1 MYQGDRHRTKA
12 SNSFWIK
19 QWTRVDNGGQ
29 SGKNKTADS
38 IKQEAL
44 YGPDFILKCVK
55 YYCEIP
61 KQICNLDIAC
71 WQKCVWGE
79 VGGE

>member
-1 MYQGDRHRTKA
+1 MVGRVAR
-12 SNSFWIK
+12 IK
-19 QWTRVDNGGQ
+19 LQIQ
-29 SGKNKTADS
+29 S
-38 IKQEAL
+38 KQEAL